1 MSALA
6 CFHAGSLILVE
17 LEFGMLVFMEGG
29 KPENPETWRKTL
41 GARRDQQLTQ
51 PTYDSWPELKM
62 NHIDERQA
70 LSPVRHPCSLN

>member
-29 KPENPETWRKTL
+29 KPENPETWKKTL
-41 GARRDQQLTQ
+41 GARREPTTNSTHIWQLAGI
-51 PTYDSWPELKM
+51 E
-62 NHIDERQA
+62 DE
-70 LSPVRHPCSLN
+70 SH